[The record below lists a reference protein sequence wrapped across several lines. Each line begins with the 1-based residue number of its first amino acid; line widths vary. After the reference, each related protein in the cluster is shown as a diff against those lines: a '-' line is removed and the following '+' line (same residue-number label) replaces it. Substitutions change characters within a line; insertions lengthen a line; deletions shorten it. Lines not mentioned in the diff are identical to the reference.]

1 MVQLESLKIASKT
14 IFPGGSDGKVSLCSA
29 GNLGLIPGLRRS
41 TGGGNG
47 SPLQY
52 SYLGNPTDTGAWWAK
67 VHGVTKESDM
77 TEQLNSNIIYAH

>member
-29 GNLGLIPGLRRS
+29 GNPGLIPGLRRS

-52 SYLGNPTDTGAWWAK
+52 SYLENPMDGGAW
-67 VHGVTKESDM
+67 
-77 TEQLNSNIIYAH
+77 